1 MQTEHVCRH
10 FNSWAVPC
18 SKSFYVITLSRCAAQ
33 GLVNGLLTAG
43 KTLLSTSVLL
53 LVSLF
58 IFSCIAVELI
68 AKDIDVTHRDG
79 TESRCVWFWWFT
91 EMVKSLCGKARALNF
106 THCRHCRTS
115 ILPVLQQQQQLFGS
129 HLANLVCSDFFRL
142 CSAVHIFLR
151 FWQILTLRVLF
162 SLLYTCLFW
171 KQWSASIKAS
181 ILNMWS
187 PELPAFYLAYFPVFY
202 TFSHNTIY
210 IYIHTYIICI
220 WHI

>member
-79 TESRCVWFWWFT
+79 TESRCVVRPGPWTLHIADIAGRVSCQCSSNSSNCSEATWQIWFVQTF
-91 EMVKSLCGKARALNF
+91 
-106 THCRHCRTS
+106 
-115 ILPVLQQQQQLFGS
+115 
-129 HLANLVCSDFFRL
+129 SDFAAL
-142 CSAVHIFLR
+142 YTYFLDSDR
-151 FWQILTLRVLF
+151 FWLFVCFFHFFTRVYFESNGLQV
-162 SLLYTCLFW
+162 SR
-171 KQWSASIKAS
+171 
-181 ILNMWS
+181 
-187 PELPAFYLAYFPVFY
+187 PAF
-202 TFSHNTIY
+202 
-210 IYIHTYIICI
+210 
-220 WHI
+220 